1 MKVEE
6 KGNFLIL
13 KIEEKKL
20 GVENI
25 VNVKKSIIEAMD
37 NTSKNHV
44 VLDFSQIEYLDSS
57 GMGML
62 LSLQKK
68 SQGKELRLY
77 GLTSTV
83 LNLLKL
89 TKLDTIFK
97 IYNSV
102 DEATK

>member
-13 KIEEKKL
+13 KIEQKKL

-25 VNVKKSIIEAMD
+25 VSVKKSIIEAM
-37 NTSKNHV
+37 NTPKNYIV
-44 VLDFSQIEYLDSS
+44 VDFSQVEYLDSS

-62 LSLQKK
+62 LSIQKK
-68 SQGKELRLY
+68 SQGKELRLC
-77 GLTSTV
+77 GLNSTV

>member
-1 MKVEE
+1 MKIEE
-6 KGNFLIL
+6 KDGFSIIKL
-13 KIEEKKL
+13 EEKKL

-25 VNVKKSIIEAMD
+25 VAVKNSILKALESAGD
-37 NTSKNHV
+37 KV
-44 VLDFSQIEYLDSS
+44 VLDFSQVEYLDSS

-62 LSLQKK
+62 LSIQKK
-68 SQGKELRLY
+68 TNGKELRLA
-77 GLTSTV
+77 GLNSAV

-102 DEATK
+102 SEATK